1 VISRLEIQEV
11 AGSCK
16 VLKLVDLST
25 YNADIPVANGILE
38 VTPPGFSCAVSFPV
52 DQNFSITLNSS
63 TLKIAPAVRQ
73 EDLIDL
79 PDGIYYYKYSIKPN
93 DQLFVEYAALRACS
107 LLQKYY
113 YAVCELFS
121 DRVKI
126 TRREFEEKR
135 RALIWI
141 KELVDGAKYK
151 VEECGQEKEGIEMY
165 NEALR
170 LLERKNSC
178 YC

>member
-1 VISRLEIQEV
+1 M
-11 AGSCK
+11 
-16 VLKLVDLST
+16 ST
-25 YNADIPVANGILE
+25 YNPDIPITNGVLE

-52 DQNFSITLNSS
+52 DQNFNITLNSS
-63 TLKIAPAVRQ
+63 TLKIAPAITQ
-73 EDLIDL
+73 AELIDL

-93 DQLFVEYAALRACS
+93 DKLFVEYAALRNCA

-113 YAVCELFS
+113 YAICELFTE
-121 DRVKI
+121 REKI

-141 KELVDGAKYK
+141 KELVDASKYK
-151 VEECGQEKEGIEMY
+151 VEECGKEQEGIEMY

-170 LLERKNSC
+170 LLERKHSC

>member
-1 VISRLEIQEV
+1 MS
-11 AGSCK
+11 S
-16 VLKLVDLST
+16 
-25 YNADIPVANGILE
+25 YNPDIPVENGVLE

-63 TLKIAPAVRQ
+63 TLKVAPALQ
-73 EDLIDL
+73 ISELIDL

-93 DQLFVEYAALRACS
+93 DQLFVEYAALRTCNI
-107 LLQKYY
+107 LQKYY
-113 YAVCELFS
+113 YAICELFT
-121 DRVKI
+121 DRVRI
-126 TRREFEEKR
+126 TRKEFEDKR

-141 KELVDGAKYK
+141 KELIDGAIYK
-151 VEECGQEKEGIEMY
+151 VQECAQEQDGIEMY

-170 LLERKNSC
+170 LLDRKNSC